1 MPATKRQ
8 CYTLQPAT
16 PGNAMDDLVQGLRAY
31 IAERYLDMVPEDL
44 PPDYPLVSN
53 GLIDSF
59 NLVDLALYVEETFH
73 VHIDDT
79 ELNANVFDSL
89 DNLAALIRARS

>member
-1 MPATKRQ
+1 
-8 CYTLQPAT
+8 
-16 PGNAMDDLVQGLRAY
+16 MDDLVQGLRAY
-31 IAERYLDMVPEDL
+31 IAERYLDMAPEDL

-79 ELNANVFDSL
+79 ELNANVFDSVYG
-89 DNLAALIRARS
+89 LAALIKVRS